1 MKEVAY
7 QRMVAFFIFL
17 FILVFLITII
27 ELCHHFGSD
36 CGIPLHLWLDI
47 YFIIVFIR
55 YIIIDWFDILI
66 IGYKPFWMFDW
77 EVIKFFLIYTAI
89 VAWLIYGYVIYFS
102 DDNNC

>member
-1 MKEVAY
+1 MKKVAY
-7 QRMVAFFIFL
+7 ERMAAFFIFL
-17 FILVFLITII
+17 FVLVFIITII

-55 YIIIDWFDILI
+55 YIIFDWFDILI
-66 IGYKPFWMFDW
+66 VGYKPFWKFDW
-77 EVIKFFLIYTAI
+77 EIIKIIVILTAL

-102 DDNNC
+102 DENNC

>member
-7 QRMVAFFIFL
+7 ARMVAFFIFL
-17 FILVFLITII
+17 FVLIFIITII

-36 CGIPLHLWLDI
+36 CGIPVHLWLDV

-55 YIIIDWFDILI
+55 YLTIDWLDVFVV
-66 IGYKPFWMFDW
+66 GYRPFWMFDW
-77 EVIKFFLIYTAI
+77 ECIKISLVLTAT
-89 VAWLIYGYVIYFS
+89 VAWIIYGYYIYFS